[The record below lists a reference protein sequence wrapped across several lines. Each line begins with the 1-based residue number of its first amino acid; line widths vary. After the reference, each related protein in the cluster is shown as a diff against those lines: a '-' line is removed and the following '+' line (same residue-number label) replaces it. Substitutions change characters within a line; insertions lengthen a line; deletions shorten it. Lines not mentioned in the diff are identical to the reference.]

1 MHTRNLNIQMEH
13 NKFSHMWLFKPGG
26 YNLSLLHPKQNLGT
40 KKASLL
46 LSWNVLKLYL

>member
-1 MHTRNLNIQMEH
+1 MHTRNLNSQMEH
-13 NKFSHMWLFKPGG
+13 KFSHMWLFKPGR
-26 YNLSLLHPKQNLGT
+26 YNLSSLHLKQNLDT